1 LGARL
6 LSRPDAYPAGEMMR
20 QIIMLLSKAGIKMAL
35 PVVFLPCRLRYHARY
50 AFINQ
55 TDSGETQKE

>member
-1 LGARL
+1 
-6 LSRPDAYPAGEMMR
+6 MW
-20 QIIMLLSKAGIKMAL
+20 LSKAGIKMAL